1 MHGVEEAG
9 VVPFYRRKTGTLRC
23 EALVDR
29 RVAEDV
35 LEGKL
40 VISDAAAFRGL
51 STHISVHGTMG
62 TVCRKPRNFTGAKA
76 TCLGDMEITWENL
89 PLDFDLDYCHY
100 WGIPYRQNN
109 SHEDPNSV

>member
-1 MHGVEEAG
+1 M
-9 VVPFYRRKTGTLRC
+9 VPFYRRKTGALRR

-40 VISDAAAFRGL
+40 VTSDAAAVRGL
-51 STHISVHGTMG
+51 STHVSVHGAVG
-62 TVCRKPRNFTGAKA
+62 TVHRRPRNFTGAKA

-89 PLDFDLDYCHY
+89 PLDLGLDYCHY
-100 WGIPYRQNN
+100 LGIPYRQNN